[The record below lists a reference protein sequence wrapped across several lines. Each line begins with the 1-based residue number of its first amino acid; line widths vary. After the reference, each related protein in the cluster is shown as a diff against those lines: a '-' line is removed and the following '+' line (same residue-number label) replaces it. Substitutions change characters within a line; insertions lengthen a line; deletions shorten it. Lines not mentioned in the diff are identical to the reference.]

1 MLHDLL
7 SRRCSVREFRE
18 QPIPDHVV
26 WSILEAGRQ
35 SPSGGNEQPW
45 RFGVAKDPELIGG
58 IAGCSYNQQWLRT
71 SPLLIVLVT
80 KIVADERGGR
90 DIQIDRFP
98 RWKQEI
104 EAMDKDLYS
113 SLNMEEH
120 QTKIP
125 GAHMIL
131 QALEHGV
138 YSTWVSRFD
147 VHRVAEL
154 MALPEL
160 HIPSEIIAFGYPAK
174 EPKRHSKKS
183 LEELVF
189 TPRAWS
195 TPSGQTKEQ

>member
-7 SRRCSVREFRE
+7 SRRCSVRKFKK
-18 QPIPDHVV
+18 QPIPNHVV
-26 WSILEAGRQ
+26 WSILEAGRL

-45 RFGVAKDPELIGG
+45 RFGVVEDPELIGR
-58 IAGCSYNQQWLRT
+58 IAGSTYNQRWLTT

-80 KIVADERGGR
+80 RIVEDERGGR
-90 DIQIDRFP
+90 DIQVDRFP
-98 RWKQEI
+98 RWKREI
-104 EAMDKDLYS
+104 EAMDKELYS

-125 GAHMIL
+125 GTHMVL
-131 QALEHGV
+131 QALEHGL

-147 VHRVAEL
+147 VDRVTEL

-160 HIPSEIIAFGYPAK
+160 QIPSEIIAFGYPAE

-189 TPRAWS
+189 TPRTYDGS
-195 TPSGQTKEQ
+195 L